1 MIDLDDGLGSLAAH
15 GGSESAVQL
24 HHDQLLE
31 ERLDV
36 GLIGQREVG
45 IVGVL
50 QIRKQEGNGPIEPAS
65 KRKAM
70 ANRPV
75 ILNFL
80 GIIIKEKNNF
90 PCRRRGSNPGPSGMK
105 SDALTIMPRRHW
117 HFSFSNFGIRL
128 VTFVFCCF
136 GL

>member
-36 GLIGQREVG
+36 RLIGQREVG

-50 QIRKQEGNGPIEPAS
+50 QI
-65 KRKAM
+65 
-70 ANRPV
+70 
-75 ILNFL
+75 
-80 GIIIKEKNNF
+80 
-90 PCRRRGSNPGPSGMK
+90 
-105 SDALTIMPRRHW
+105 
-117 HFSFSNFGIRL
+117 
-128 VTFVFCCF
+128 
-136 GL
+136 